1 MEPLELAMR
10 ALTNKLGAEQAQLIL
25 EQSKEDSNLPS
36 FPVHTVNT
44 PNTSEKPN
52 PNTKKSKR
60 APGTL
65 PVWSE
70 EKRGIPHALI
80 RTAIFGLVKK
90 GEKRRLKNEVI
101 ASIDGMTVRQTGS
114 QLDQNDLAVWMQLIH
129 LARIQGTDKKITFT
143 AAEFLKSIGKGVSK
157 HQYDWLKETAAE
169 LIAQSI
175 EVRCDRYSY
184 SGPLVRQFYLDHEE
198 NRYVLE
204 INSDLA
210 KLFDAGNWCTIEAD
224 HHVNINTELGKW
236 LYNFFTSHK
245 SGPAGIT
252 YSIEKLHTLCRSQ
265 QKEMRA
271 FKQKLKIS
279 MDAVVEQT
287 GWKYEF
293 EGNNLKVFK

>member
-1 MEPLELAMR
+1 MEPMDILRNTLVKNFGED
-10 ALTNKLGAEQAQLIL
+10 QAQEVIKA
-25 EQSKEDSNLPS
+25 SEDDANLPA
-36 FPVHTVNT
+36 FPVVHTVN
-44 PNTSEKPN
+44 KPEATTT
-52 PNTKKSKR
+52 TKSSKKR

-129 LARIQGTDKKITFT
+129 LARLQGTDKKITFT

-175 EVRCDRYSY
+175 EVRCERYSY

-210 KLFDAGNWCTIEAD
+210 KLFDAGNWCTIEAV

-245 SGPAGIT
+245 AGPAGIT
-252 YSIEKLHTLCRSQ
+252 YSVEKLHALCRSQ

-271 FKQKLKIS
+271 FKQQIKLS
-279 MDAVVEQT
+279 MKAVAEQT
-287 GWKYEF
+287 GWRYELVN
-293 EGNNLKVFK
+293 NNLKVFK